1 MKPTP
6 KVAAGGIA
14 GIAAGLLVV
23 LANRLGLDLPAEAAT
38 GIVAIAIW
46 GASFLKRDVSS
57 PPKPLK
63 P

>member
-14 GIAAGLLVV
+14 GIAAGVLVA
-23 LANRLGLDLPAEAAT
+23 LANRFGLDMSAEVAA
-38 GIVAIAIW
+38 GIVAVAIW

-57 PPKPLK
+57 PAPKL
-63 P
+63 